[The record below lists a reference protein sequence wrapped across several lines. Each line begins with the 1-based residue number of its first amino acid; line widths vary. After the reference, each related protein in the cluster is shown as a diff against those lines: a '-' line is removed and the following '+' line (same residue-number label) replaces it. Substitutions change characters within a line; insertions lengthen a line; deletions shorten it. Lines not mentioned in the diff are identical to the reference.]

1 MYWKYVGVG
10 IQFDAKNKYEKLKI
24 YTEYMLQN
32 VIKNETSR
40 IYFLPIIL
48 IFMRMY
54 AVYLFFTYLL

>member
-32 VIKNETSR
+32 VIKNETCR
-40 IYFLPIIL
+40 IIY
-48 IFMRMY
+48 IFH
-54 AVYLFFTYLL
+54 LLYNTNLKTVIDHYGDVG